1 MYISV
6 LGDGVG
12 TVLGIGVGTVLGDG
26 VGTVLGDG
34 VGRLYAKKLSKS
46 RAPSPEVDVISAAVR

>member
-12 TVLGIGVGTVLGDG
+12 TVLGIG